1 MTPEPSNMIDRAFS
15 SVGTM
20 PLFARDWHAE
30 AARKCGR
37 DVTAPKRD
45 GATYDHEKDGKRL
58 GEQHRAVFDL
68 MRDGQW
74 RTLYEIEEAT
84 GHPTQSISAR
94 LRDFRKAEF
103 GGHEVNRKRR
113 GDSGTWEYK
122 LITRQ

>member
-20 PLFARDWHAE
+20 PLFASDWHAE

-37 DVTAPKRD
+37 ALTAPKRD
-45 GATYDHEKDGKRL
+45 GATYDHDKDGKRL

-74 RTLYEIEEAT
+74 RTLSEIEDAT
-84 GHPTQSISAR
+84 GHPQASISAR
-94 LRDFRKAEF
+94 LRDFRKARF
-103 GGHEVNRKRR
+103 GGHEVNRRR
-113 GDSGTWEYK
+113 RADAGTWQYQ
-122 LITRQ
+122 LILS